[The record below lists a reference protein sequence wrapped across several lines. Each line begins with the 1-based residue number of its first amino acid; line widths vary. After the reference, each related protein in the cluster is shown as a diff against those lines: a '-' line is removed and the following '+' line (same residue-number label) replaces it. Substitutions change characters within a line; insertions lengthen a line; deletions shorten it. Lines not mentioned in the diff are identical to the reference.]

1 MGLTDVLFWSYR
13 EQEKRGKERENLTWA
28 TTALRI
34 ACYSS
39 EHRAEIRA
47 CVMLP
52 DAFLV
57 NWESSFFLDQTA
69 QRGGMESKPNQKTGS
84 LVWRSSCSIEA
95 HESSSWEIKNVI
107 MQLMEKQKK
116 ILQFLG
122 NYSLCTFSSHLS
134 QARRDS
140 PENKYVLNAD
150 SMTTLRHTSMNSLC
164 SLLQEQAPLLLITSP
179 H

>member
-47 CVMLP
+47 CIMLP

-84 LVWRSSCSIEA
+84 LV
-95 HESSSWEIKNVI
+95 
-107 MQLMEKQKK
+107 
-116 ILQFLG
+116 
-122 NYSLCTFSSHLS
+122 
-134 QARRDS
+134 
-140 PENKYVLNAD
+140 
-150 SMTTLRHTSMNSLC
+150 
-164 SLLQEQAPLLLITSP
+164 
-179 H
+179 